1 MGKNTGKVVIDLISL
16 KEYNLKDLNLRN
28 RIVMPPMCMYSSDES
43 GLVKNFHRTHYG
55 ARALGGV
62 GLIILE
68 ATAITKNGRISSK
81 DLGIWSDDHI
91 LGLRALVSECHAY
104 GAKMAIQIA
113 HAGRKSMSSD
123 VNCVAPSSIPF
134 NEKYKTPEELS
145 KSDIELI
152 VKQFQDGAKR
162 ALAADFDLLEIHGAH
177 GYLIH
182 EFLSPLTTKRIDAYG
197 GPLENRTRFLKEIL
211 SAVKKVWPSD
221 KPLILRVSADDYT
234 EGGLTPYDM
243 VNIINEVKDYID
255 MVHVSTGGLVETKYH
270 VYPGYQVTH
279 SEIIKSKCN
288 IPTIAVGLIE
298 EFDHIEDI
306 INNNKADL
314 VALGRP
320 LLRQPSL
327 VVNMAYEKD
336 INLCPKQYERA
347 YR

>member
-1 MGKNTGKVVIDLISL
+1 
-16 KEYNLKDLNLRN
+16 
-28 RIVMPPMCMYSSDES
+28 MPPMCMYSSDES

-91 LGLRALVSECHAY
+91 LGLRSLVSECHAY

-182 EFLSPLTTKRIDAYG
+182 EFLSPLTNKRIDAYG

-243 VNIINEVKDYID
+243 VNIINEVKNYID
-255 MVHVSTGGLVETKYH
+255 MVHVSTGGLVETKYN

-279 SEIIKSKCN
+279 SEIIKSNCN